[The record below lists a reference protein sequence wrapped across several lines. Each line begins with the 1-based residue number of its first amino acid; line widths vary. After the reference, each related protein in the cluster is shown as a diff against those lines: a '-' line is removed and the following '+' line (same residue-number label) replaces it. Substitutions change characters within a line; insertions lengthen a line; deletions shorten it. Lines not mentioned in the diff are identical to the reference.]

1 MRHKI
6 ILLLLLSTY
15 INTTFSQE
23 KIKGNKTITR
33 IKTDLNL
40 FQKIVI
46 SNDFHVALIK
56 SENSFIEIETDEN
69 IHEVIDINDES
80 STLTIST
87 DYNIRAKRL
96 NITVYYEDF
105 LQEITLNDDAELESL
120 NPIKSSTILL
130 QINDYSI
137 ANLSIESEVFNLIN
151 NNKSKFQLRSK
162 SNLEVTSKK
171 ANLVLNES
179 SNTKLNIVVDSIS
192 TRMMKNA
199 NMDIKGSTTF
209 LKAFTLESADFNGEE
224 LNATNC
230 STNTKDSASFIIQV
244 SDSIN
249 IDASGKSKVEL
260 YGNPKINITKFT
272 DSSKLFKKE
281 L

>member
-15 INTTFSQE
+15 INTAFSQE

-46 SNDFHVALIK
+46 SNDFHVSLIK

-105 LQEITLNDDAELESL
+105 WFNVRKSNTEPLIRINAEADTEEGLDKILKSL
-120 NPIKSSTILL
+120 N
-130 QINDYSI
+130 
-137 ANLSIESEVFNLIN
+137 
-151 NNKSKFQLRSK
+151 
-162 SNLEVTSKK
+162 
-171 ANLVLNES
+171 
-179 SNTKLNIVVDSIS
+179 
-192 TRMMKNA
+192 
-199 NMDIKGSTTF
+199 
-209 LKAFTLESADFNGEE
+209 
-224 LNATNC
+224 
-230 STNTKDSASFIIQV
+230 
-244 SDSIN
+244 
-249 IDASGKSKVEL
+249 KVMSL
-260 YGNPKINITKFT
+260 AK
-272 DSSKLFKKE
+272 
-281 L
+281 